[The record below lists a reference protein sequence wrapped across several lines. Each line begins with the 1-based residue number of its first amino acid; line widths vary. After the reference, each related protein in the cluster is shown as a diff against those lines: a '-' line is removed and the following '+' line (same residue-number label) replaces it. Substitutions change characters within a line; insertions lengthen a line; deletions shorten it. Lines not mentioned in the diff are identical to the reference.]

1 MDIQTL
7 SIFIPTFLVVAVT
20 PGINMTLAM
29 VLGMTI
35 GVRKTMWMM
44 YGEIIGVAIIAILA
58 IVGVARLMIA
68 YPIVFEC
75 FKLLGATY
83 LAYIGL
89 QLWRSKGKISISEN
103 IDIPTTSS
111 LGLFS
116 QGFVTS
122 IVNPKGWA
130 FMVSLLPPFIIST
143 KPLVPQ
149 ILVLTFII
157 MCCEFICMLMYA
169 SGGKSLKHFL
179 KHAKNVKIMN
189 RASGSIMIL
198 IALWLAL
205 GK

>member
-1 MDIQTL
+1 MDISTL
-7 SIFIPTFLVVAVT
+7 SLFIPTFLIVAVT

-58 IVGVARLMIA
+58 IVGVAKLMIA
-68 YPIVFEC
+68 YPLIFDC
-75 FKLLGATY
+75 FKLLGAAY

-89 QLWRSKGKISISEN
+89 QLWRSKGKISFTEN
-103 IDIPTTSS
+103 IEVPTSTNYQ
-111 LGLFS
+111 LFS
-116 QGFVTS
+116 QGLITAL
-122 IVNPKGWA
+122 VNPKGWA
-130 FMVSLLPPFIIST
+130 FMVSLLPPFINPDKS
-143 KPLVPQ
+143 
-149 ILVLTFII
+149 ILLQLTVLTFII
-157 MCCEFICMLMYA
+157 MCCEFTCMLMYA

-179 KHAKNVKIMN
+179 KHTKNVKTMN
-189 RASGSIMIL
+189 RISGSIMLL